1 MKYYVFNKPFQ
12 VLSQFSSEE
21 GKRTLSDFLNIDKD
35 CYPIGRLDYDSEG
48 LIIISNDK
56 KLNDYLLNPINK
68 HKREYVVQVEGNIQN
83 SDIDKL
89 KSGVNLNIKGKN
101 HFAKCVDAQIINDYF
116 LPERASPIRFRA
128 NIPTSIIKLSLT
140 EGKNRQVR
148 KMTAAI
154 GFPTLRLIRVSIENL
169 KINGINSGEFIQLNK
184 EEIYKML
191 KISNIK

>member
-1 MKYYVFNKPFQ
+1 MKYYVFNKPFD
-12 VLSQFSSEE
+12 VLSQFTSEV
-21 GKRTLSDFLNIDKD
+21 GKRTLSDFLKIERD

-48 LIIISNDK
+48 LLIISNDK

-68 HKREYVVQVEGNIQN
+68 HKREYIVQVEGNIQE
-83 SDIDKL
+83 SDIENL
-89 KSGVNLNIKGKN
+89 KTGVNLNIKGKN
-101 HFAKCVDAQIINDYF
+101 HFAKCVDSQIINDYI
-116 LPERASPIRFRA
+116 LPERNPPIRYRA

-169 KINGINSGEFIQLNK
+169 KIEGIKSGEFIQCNK
-184 EEIYKML
+184 EVIYKLL
-191 KISNIK
+191 KIQS